1 MLVSSFLLPL
11 LSLVIRDAHAF
22 KLNLCPRQLAMARQS
37 VNLRRFASL
46 SLSLSLSLPL
56 RLLFSFSGVCFAGPD
71 RFADFAQLLFLCLL
85 ESVEILDLKQ
95 VMTRVIL

>member
-37 VNLRRFASL
+37 VNLRRFA
-46 SLSLSLSLPL
+46 SLSLSLPL